1 MSPAPDPLSVLIE
14 RLGTTSVPKAPRRQ
28 PHELVVIVHGT
39 FANPEFPEYPKDKW
53 WSSFGSFAK
62 VLDAALERHSS
73 RARCSE
79 PFDYFARR
87 EDPVAIWTG
96 WSGANSEVERR
107 KGAQELATYLRSLQD
122 NDDIFGFHIVAH
134 SHGGNVVRRAFR
146 YMNEPT
152 TKLGRVVCLGTPFL
166 HFHDRAF
173 WRRWFS
179 RVHWPML
186 IVLAGLIGVTWWRR
200 EWLERSE
207 NALAFYWLTAL
218 IGATLFALWRFGR
231 STQVSSVDVPMTALR
246 FSHDEAIQLLR
257 SCAAFVATPHLL
269 LRDVLGGTAVRRERR
284 TRPRRRGNDW
294 IDKALVPVTA
304 VGRAI
309 WNGFAFCSDVWN
321 RPVCGLAERLTTGL
335 FRLPILGSIAGGLGT
350 LALIMMF
357 RPYRPPLRPL
367 FTTRLPRLR
376 TLFHQTLHQQFED
389 DHRERLKKAENSTL
403 WDAVND
409 SFIGPKGLL
418 GFAAFLPVVL
428 YWLAIYPVD
437 KVLGVFPW
445 LGAVATRFFIV
456 LGARAAAAGAP
467 GMDMFGAAFD
477 ARRTGEAPDR
487 TDVITVP
494 DAIESDLEKTLDGR
508 MRVDL
513 SPFRR
518 ALDPARNVMLL
529 DAVKTVFTDP
539 ALLHSQYYQD
549 ERIVDYIA
557 ALIAQP
563 RETPLWQVTPA
574 AATVPATAAPEPT

>member
-1 MSPAPDPLSVLIE
+1 
-14 RLGTTSVPKAPRRQ
+14 
-28 PHELVVIVHGT
+28 
-39 FANPEFPEYPKDKW
+39 
-53 WSSFGSFAK
+53 
-62 VLDAALERHSS
+62 
-73 RARCSE
+73 
-79 PFDYFARR
+79 
-87 EDPVAIWTG
+87 
-96 WSGANSEVERR
+96 
-107 KGAQELATYLRSLQD
+107 
-122 NDDIFGFHIVAH
+122 
-134 SHGGNVVRRAFR
+134 
-146 YMNEPT
+146 
-152 TKLGRVVCLGTPFL
+152 
-166 HFHDRAF
+166 
-173 WRRWFS
+173 
-179 RVHWPML
+179 
-186 IVLAGLIGVTWWRR
+186 
-200 EWLERSE
+200 
-207 NALAFYWLTAL
+207 LAFYWLTAL

-231 STQVSSVDVPMTALR
+231 STQASSVDVPITALR
-246 FSHDEAIQLLR
+246 FSNDEAIQLLR

-269 LRDVLGGTAVRRERR
+269 LRDVLGGTAPSRERR
-284 TRPRRRGNDW
+284 KRPSRRGDDW

-304 VGRAI
+304 FGRAV
-309 WNGFAFCSDVWN
+309 WNGFAFCSDLWN
-321 RPVCGLAERLTTGL
+321 RPICGVAERLTTGL
-335 FRLPILGSIAGGLGT
+335 FRLPILASVAGSLGT
-350 LALIMMF
+350 LALLMMF
-357 RPYRPPLRPL
+357 RPYRPLLRPL

-389 DHRERLKKAENSTL
+389 DHREREKKTDFTGVSSSSFTNTL

-418 GFAAFLPVVL
+418 GFAAFLPVIL

-437 KVLGVFPW
+437 KVLGLFPW

-487 TDVITVP
+487 TVVITVP

-557 ALIAQP
+557 TLIAQP
-563 RETPLWQVTPA
+563 RDTPLWQERPV
-574 AATVPATAAPEPT
+574 AATVPAAAEQEPT